1 MQDSLPAQ
9 PAEQKL
15 NFLTKL
21 SFGIGDFGTAISAN
35 VLIWFQLSFLTNV
48 AQISPG
54 IASTIRMWASIWDA
68 INDPV
73 VGMVSDRTRTRW
85 GRRYPWMFL
94 GALPLGIFFFLSW
107 VVPRFSDNPAA
118 QQSGLFWFYLAISV
132 LFNTGYTA
140 VNLPYTALTPELTQ
154 DYNERTSL
162 NQYRFFFSLGGA
174 ILSLFIALFIF
185 STVKDPAQQYLLI
198 AAICTFFCVV
208 APYLC
213 ILGTRRRFAL
223 IHRHDSLQDAA
234 STQPLSYGQQIKI
247 AFTNRPFL
255 LVVGIYLF
263 SWLAVQNTA
272 SIVPYYVAD
281 WMKLPAAD
289 APKVALAVQGTALL
303 MLPVWNAVCQRVGKK
318 ITYFMGTG
326 IWILAGVGL
335 FFVQPGQLSTMYTLA
350 ILVGFGVS
358 TAYLIPWSML
368 PDVIELDELQT
379 GQRREGVFYGFITFL
394 QKIGLAIG
402 QLITG
407 YTLEW
412 SGFVA
417 GAEKQKPAVLDAVR
431 FLIGPLPAIALV
443 FGLLLAALYPITKE
457 VHAEILLKLQ
467 EKKRQQL

>member
-1 MQDSLPAQ
+1 MQTSHPA
-9 PAEQKL
+9 PPPKL
-15 NFLTKL
+15 SFLTKL

-35 VLIWFQLSFLTNV
+35 VLIWFQLVFFTNV
-48 AQISPG
+48 AGLSPG
-54 IASTIRMWASIWDA
+54 LAGSIRMFASIWDA

-73 VGMVSDRTRTRW
+73 VGMMSDRTRTRW
-85 GRRYPWMFL
+85 GRRYPWMFI
-94 GALPLGIFFFLSW
+94 GAIPLGIFFFLSW
-107 VVPRFSDNPAA
+107 VVPHFSDNPAA
-118 QQSGLFWFYLAISV
+118 QQSGLFWFYLLVSV

-154 DYNERTSL
+154 DYNDRTSL

-185 STVKDPAQQYLLI
+185 STVEDPAQQYLTI
-198 AAICTFFCVV
+198 AAVCTVFCII

-213 ILGTRRRFAL
+213 ILGTRKRLAL
-223 IHRHDSLQDAA
+223 VHQNDDSQDL
-234 STQPLSYGQQIKI
+234 TPPLNYQQQIKI
-247 AFTNRPFL
+247 ALSNRPFL
-255 LVVGIYLF
+255 IVVGIYLF

-281 WMKLPAAD
+281 WMKLPSAD

-303 MLPVWNAVCQRVGKK
+303 MLPVWNAVCQKVGKK
-318 ITYFMGTG
+318 VTYFMGTI
-326 IWILAGVGL
+326 IWILAGTGL
-335 FFVQPGQLSTMYTLA
+335 FFVQPGQLSMMYALA

-402 QLITG
+402 QLITS
-407 YTLEW
+407 YTLEL
-412 SGFVA
+412 SGFQA
-417 GAEKQKPAVLDAVR
+417 GATTQKPAVLDAVR
-431 FLIGPLPAIALV
+431 FLIGPLPAIALL
-443 FGLLLAALYPITKE
+443 FGLFLAYLYPITKE

-467 EKKRQQL
+467 EKKRNIE